1 MYAIHVSLPIS
12 VTPLPGPDRS
22 LSISNTSQKME
33 AVRITLNKILKSA
46 LPLMTLLALG
56 SCSSQSGERNVETNG
71 STHETAAVNEIA
83 EDQVMG
89 QTIYVPTYSHIYT
102 RDKNRVI
109 NLAVTLSIRNTDA
122 QSPILV
128 TSAKY
133 YDTRGAVVRDYIAKP
148 VRLGPMAS
156 TDFVV
161 ADGDTSGGS
170 GANFIVE
177 WSSAAVVSD
186 PVVEAVM
193 ISTAQQQGIS
203 FISTGRVIK
212 DRRHNGA
219 SK

>member
-1 MYAIHVSLPIS
+1 MPAPLISRDQYLPIS
-12 VTPLPGPDRS
+12 G
-22 LSISNTSQKME
+22 TSRKME
-33 AVRITLNKILKSA
+33 VVKITLNKMMRASLS
-46 LPLMTLLALG
+46 LMIFLALG
-56 SCSSQSGERNVETNG
+56 SCSSQSGERHVETNG
-71 STHETAAVNEIA
+71 STQETAAVSEIA
-83 EDQVMG
+83 KDQVMG

-102 RDKNRVI
+102 RDKNRII

-122 QSPILV
+122 RSPIIV

-133 YDTRGAVVRDYIAKP
+133 YDTSGAVVRDYIPRP

-177 WSSAAVVSD
+177 WSSAAEVSD

-203 FISTGRVIK
+203 FVSMGRVIR

-219 SK
+219 GK